1 MDVFKNFWSFL
12 DNKRKFFFFI
22 IVFFSMNALDKENEK
37 YIFENLKNLKAKKT
51 IIIISHDQDNLK
63 ICDYI
68 LRVENKK
75 LVRD

>member
-1 MDVFKNFWSFL
+1 M
-12 DNKRKFFFFI
+12 
-22 IVFFSMNALDKENEK
+22 DKENEK

-75 LVRD
+75 LVSDWAE